1 MKITRA
7 IRDFV
12 KHCQV
17 QKGLSTY
24 TIRNYSASLNSFEK
38 WATENQLD
46 DIEKVTAEDISDF
59 QVNLYETKNN
69 LSTKTVNYYLI
80 ALRSL
85 FRYLLSREV
94 DVLAPDKLILA
105 KTAQRQID
113 FFDSTEL
120 SGLIEAIP
128 TNDLSGIRDKALV
141 AMLFSTGLRLSE
153 IVSLKRNMVNI
164 NSGEFSVKGKGGKVR
179 PAFLTESAKQLLSDY
194 ISKRKDTNTYLFIRH
209 FKDPEKDTTLAKPL
223 NSRSIQ
229 RLLKH
234 YATLAGI
241 VKPISPHKLRH
252 SFATTLLQRGA
263 DIRSVQAMLGHS
275 SITTTQVYTHVTDKN
290 LKDVHKKFLDT
301 EEKSDNN

>member
-301 EEKSDNN
+301 EEKQ